1 MNALLRILIAV
12 LVVCD
17 VSMSAEQTSFG
28 DLAREAEKRK
38 ETAERPAKTYT
49 NDDLRPV
56 EPTPSAGRSA
66 AGCQSE
72 HKYDPTSGDTQLIA
86 RCSDGTT
93 RVQGSNT
100 RTGWNGARLSR
111 RTAPN
116 PEWTSAAT
124 DGCMTRKQRA
134 TRMKMAKLGKVR
146 VRFASASNRPCP
158 VLHNQLR
165 GGVLTPTP
173 TSHSVWTHR
182 ERTQREIVT

>member
-1 MNALLRILIAV
+1 MNALLHILIAV

-17 VSMSAEQTSFG
+17 VSMSAEQASFG

-56 EPTPSAGRSA
+56 KRTPSAGRSA

-72 HKYDPTSGDTQLIA
+72 HEYDPTSGDTQLIA

-100 RTGWNGARLSR
+100 RTGLEWKTGGIGLFHCEVHSFLNATSGSTRAAR
-111 RTAPN
+111 
-116 PEWTSAAT
+116 
-124 DGCMTRKQRA
+124 RA
-134 TRMKMAKLGKVR
+134 G
-146 VRFASASNRPCP
+146 P
-158 VLHNQLR
+158 
-165 GGVLTPTP
+165 
-173 TSHSVWTHR
+173 
-182 ERTQREIVT
+182 